1 MLAPTARKPLP
12 RLPLCTTSGPRT
24 AHSATPQQ
32 AGHPS
37 RRRCSPAPT
46 RREGAGTPYL
56 GYWQVPAPPR
66 SLLLLELHGH
76 LLQRRLPQ
84 LLLVAHE
91 RLGFNGTGRMHVAA
105 AGGDL
110 VLDLRSD
117 QHRAQVIADPAHDRL
132 RRCDRRHTHCQPT
145 ATKPGSAS
153 VTVGTSARP
162 GRCCADATASTL

>member
-46 RREGAGTPYL
+46 RREGAGAPYW

-105 AGGDL
+105 AGGNL
-110 VLDLRSD
+110 VLHLRSD
-117 QHRAQVIADPAHDRL
+117 QHRAQVIGVAPGRLAAAEPIDRL
-132 RRCDRRHTHCQPT
+132 LPRSREEAQAISRKEHP
-145 ATKPGSAS
+145 A
-153 VTVGTSARP
+153 
-162 GRCCADATASTL
+162 LL